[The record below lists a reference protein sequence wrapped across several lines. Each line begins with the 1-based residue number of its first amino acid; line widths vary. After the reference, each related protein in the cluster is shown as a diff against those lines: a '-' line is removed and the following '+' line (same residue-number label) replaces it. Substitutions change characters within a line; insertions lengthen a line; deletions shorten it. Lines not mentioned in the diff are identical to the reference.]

1 MNSNIFVD
9 KAKVVYPELS
19 YEIVGLL
26 YDVHNQLGNRYQE
39 KYYQR
44 AVEVKLKSKKIPYK
58 KEIEVD
64 LTIDNEKIGKY
75 FLDFL
80 VEDKLVL
87 ELKVKPSLTKSDYRQ
102 IRAYLQSCKLKLG
115 ILVNFYKERLEY
127 KRILNS
133 SASDSNKFE

>member
-1 MNSNIFVD
+1 MNANKLIKNKVVD
-9 KAKVVYPELS
+9 TKVVYPELS

-44 AVEVKLKSKKIPYK
+44 ALEVKLKGKKIVYK
-58 KEIEVD
+58 REVEVD

-80 VEDKLVL
+80 IDNKVVL
-87 ELKVKPSLTKSDYRQ
+87 ELKVKPVLTKNDYRQ
-102 IRAYLQSCKLKLG
+102 IRAYLQSCNLKLG
-115 ILVNFYKERLEY
+115 ILANFYGDSLEY

-133 SASDSNKFE
+133 NIFE